1 MQDTVFFRRREAA
14 AYLLT
19 NYGFGAEPTL
29 AKGVVTGDTP
39 EYHKAGRIV
48 LYTREA
54 LDAWALGKI
63 RGPVRSTSARD
74 PHSDAPGKRGRPAGA
89 KPISATLDRVEAAE
103 AKRAEARCPMGLQNE
118 NPPLGSP
125 PVRSTSERPPQGT
138 APGKRGR
145 PAGAK
150 PISATLD
157 RVEAAEAKREAV

>member
-1 MQDTVFFRRREAA
+1 MEGTAFLRRKDAA
-14 AYLLT
+14 VYLT
-19 NYGFGAEPTL
+19 NKYGFGAERTL

-39 EYHKAGRIV
+39 EFHKAGRIV

-54 LDAWALGKI
+54 LDRWALGK
-63 RGPVRSTSARD
+63 VS
-74 PHSDAPGKRGRPAGA
+74 
-89 KPISATLDRVEAAE
+89 E
-103 AKRAEARCPMGLQNE
+103 
-118 NPPLGSP
+118 